1 MRHRETK
8 DRGHLRANLNNE
20 SLSLFT
26 ESSNGRNTWSPRTSP
41 VSWHILQTSIF
52 QRWRPHWISSRKSTC
67 SSPLAARQKRFT
79 VNTTKSTSRVRPCP
93 WRVDRLGLGQ
103 YCLAPLGLSDSEV
116 DDQGWNFQTDKR
128 GVVLMELDLDKL
140 SIGERWTK
148 LRLERDKRG
157 RW

>member
-1 MRHRETK
+1 M
-8 DRGHLRANLNNE
+8 
-20 SLSLFT
+20 
-26 ESSNGRNTWSPRTSP
+26 
-41 VSWHILQTSIF
+41 
-52 QRWRPHWISSRKSTC
+52 
-67 SSPLAARQKRFT
+67 
-79 VNTTKSTSRVRPCP
+79 
-93 WRVDRLGLGQ
+93 DRLGLGQ

-157 RW
+157 R